1 VQVVT
6 ERVIKQSRALV

>member
-6 ERVIKQSRALV
+6 ERVIKQNRALV